1 MASFATQVQIR
12 RGTEAENDAFTGA
25 EGEVTMDLT
34 NKQLRVHD
42 GQTTGGMK
50 IPNIKTVFGT
60 NQIANNAVTEEKIA
74 DNAVTGGKIADGA
87 ITESKL
93 SADLQTKIN
102 EKTSGAG
109 RNIGDIFWTTR
120 TDSALNGAVEANGAQ
135 YNFAD
140 VNQGQNNVQAL
151 LESGALPSV
160 SISEFDAK
168 VASDGGC
175 DSFGYGTDT
184 LWSRWSKQANDFVY
198 TKTASYEVGDPV
210 YDAPG
215 GNIIG
220 NITETGQGYPMTYT
234 DTNGAASYNTMFV
247 GYVSGPVD
255 STPYFKVPKKVGR
268 VLVRSQEPTED
279 NDYTWYNVYSDGW
292 VEQGGKK
299 TTVTNN
305 ADYVVTFPVEM
316 AELNY
321 TYTLGQSLTTADIW
335 NERHAMADFSS
346 KTTTGI
352 SIKNAR
358 FSGGTAASMEICWQV
373 SGYADP
379 AEYTKDKWDYQN
391 VQVERPM
398 VQLFNSATDEAVAQC
413 TEVLSDVA
421 GLKQTTDGMI
431 DYVVESQDPTEANGY
446 TWYRLYKSGWVEQ
459 GGILQEHSIQAGD
472 AGDQTLT
479 LPIEMADTNY
489 TVTFGAVD
497 GKEAY
502 QSATISRTTTGGTVT
517 QMNRASSAS
526 FVIQFSY
533 IVSGMSAQGA

>member
-50 IPNIKTVFGT
+50 IPNINTVFGT
-60 NQIANNAVTEEKIA
+60 SQIQ
-74 DNAVTGGKIADGA
+74 DGA

-140 VNQGQNNVQAL
+140 VNGGDNNVQAL

-160 SISEFDAK
+160 TIAEFDTK

-175 DSFGYGTDT
+175 DAFGY
-184 LWSRWSKQANDFVY
+184 
-198 TKTASYEVGDPV
+198 
-210 YDAPG
+210 DA
-215 GNIIG
+215 
-220 NITETGQGYPMTYT
+220 
-234 DTNGAASYNTMFV
+234 GAA
-247 GYVSGPVD
+247 
-255 STPYFKVPKKVGR
+255 YFKVPKKTPR
-268 VLVRSQEPTED
+268 ILVRCQKPTAD
-279 NDYTWYNVYSDGW
+279 NNYTWFNVYADGW
-292 VEQGGKK
+292 VEQGGIDA
-299 TTVTNN
+299 TARDNNSITLPVQMSGGYRTYAVSVNAGVASSNARNVQVLDTSTATILNVVTN
-305 ADYVVTFPVEM
+305 
-316 AELNY
+316 
-321 TYTLGQSLTTADIW
+321 
-335 NERHAMADFSS
+335 
-346 KTTTGI
+346 
-352 SIKNAR
+352 
-358 FSGGTAASMEICWQV
+358 AAFDVFWQV
-373 SGYADP
+373 SGYAD
-379 AEYTKDKWDYQN
+379 ATEYTPDKWDYQN

-431 DYVVESQDPTEANGY
+431 DYVIERQEPTAENGY

-459 GGILQEHSIQAGD
+459 GGGWAVRPNGTAVAFPITISSIFTFLFTNGGVNMYRFAAYPTSTGFVIGD
-472 AGDQTLT
+472 ANSGS
-479 LPIEMADTNY
+479 NN
-489 TVTFGAVD
+489 
-497 GKEAY
+497 KEC
-502 QSATISRTTTGGTVT
+502 SWSI
-517 QMNRASSAS
+517 
-526 FVIQFSY
+526 
-533 IVSGMSAQGA
+533 SGMSAQ